1 MLDLFDPPMLPGLT
15 ATSDFV
21 TKTSCFHLLQSWPA

>member
-21 TKTSCFHLLQSWPA
+21 TKTSCSHPPQSSPA